1 MQLLFRCLSFLPL
14 VILQS
19 LGACLGW
26 LAFLLSP
33 SYRRQF
39 LANAR
44 QAGYS
49 FAQVGGAVVRSG
61 MMLAELP
68 RLWLGRPVAYQWQ
81 GRELI
86 DAAFARG
93 KGVLF
98 LTPHMGCFEISPQA
112 MARDYSSQFG
122 PMTVLF
128 RPARKPWLTELVRT
142 ARTRPGLE
150 AVPTNLTGVR
160 QLVRALRAGRAVGM
174 LPDQVPP
181 DGMGAWTPFFGRDAY
196 TMTLAARLWQQTQ
209 ATLLLARVERIS
221 WGRGFRIH
229 ISEIGSPANTEDL
242 RCTVIAINAS
252 IESLIRTAPNDYLW
266 GYARYKLPRVERAI
280 GS

>member
-19 LGACLGW
+19 LGACVGW

-33 SYRRQF
+33 GYRRVF
-39 LANAR
+39 TANAK

-49 FAQVGGAVVRSG
+49 IAQVRGAIARAG
-61 MMLAELP
+61 MMVAELP
-68 RLWLGRPVAYQWQ
+68 RLWLGRPVPYQWQ
-81 GRELI
+81 GREMI

-112 MARDYSSQFG
+112 MAREYASRFG

-150 AVPTNLTGVR
+150 TVPTNLTGVR

-209 ATLLLARVERIS
+209 ATLLLARVQRMS

-229 ISEIGSPANTEDL
+229 ISEISSPANTEDV
-242 RCTVIAINAS
+242 RSAVIAINAS
-252 IESLIRTAPNDYLW
+252 IESLIRASPNDYLW
-266 GYARYKLPRVERAI
+266 GYARYKVPRVERAM